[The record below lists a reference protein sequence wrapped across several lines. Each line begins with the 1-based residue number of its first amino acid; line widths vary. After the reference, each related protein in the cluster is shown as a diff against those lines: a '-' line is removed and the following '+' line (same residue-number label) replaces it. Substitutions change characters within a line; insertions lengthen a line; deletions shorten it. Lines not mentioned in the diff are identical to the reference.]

1 MKNHLI
7 LMTLS
12 LAAVAGA
19 NAQTTAPVLVIFASN
34 PVILQAAPSVLFPA
48 LLIWKNA
55 IPLKVSEG
63 GKCLLVARRG
73 PQIVAVELSPLN
85 DGPTVVGWSTR
96 EIDMDTATSR
106 WGYVAPKW
114 PSDEARLSNPVTA
127 SIGASSK
134 TVAKESATPASF
146 SSSGARS
153 NASVEAHGQA
163 ADESEWSETV
173 TVNGKTY
180 RKYSHFKAAS
190 TGLFEAVQDEYICQ

>member
-1 MKNHLI
+1 MKSHLSVV
-7 LMTLS
+7 MLS

-19 NAQTTAPVLVIFASN
+19 NAQITAPALAISASN
-34 PVILQAAPSVLFPA
+34 AAGSQVTPNTLPFA
-48 LLIWKNA
+48 LLAWKGA

-114 PSDEARLSNPVTA
+114 ASDEARFGNPVTA
-127 SIGASSK
+127 SIAASSK
-134 TVAKESATPASF
+134 TVAKESATPATF
-146 SSSGARS
+146 SSSGAQS
-153 NASVEAHGQA
+153 NASVQA
-163 ADESEWSETV
+163 RDRAAEESESSETV
-173 TVNGKTY
+173 TVNGKAY

-190 TGLFEAVQDEYICQ
+190 TGLLEAVQDEYICQ